1 VFSRN
6 HRADS
11 INGILFVTLFALAAM
26 QISQWPWLHQL
37 GISPLII
44 GILLGILYANTL
56 HHRLP
61 QAWLP
66 GISFTARKILRLA
79 VMLYGFYITLQE
91 LITIGWAG
99 FATAAMM
106 MSTTLLLAYVIGVRL
121 LGMDR
126 QTAILTGAGSAIC
139 GAAAIMAFEPVV
151 NAKGHQ
157 TSAAVATVV
166 LFGTT
171 AMMLYPFL
179 FQLGI
184 LDLTAHGWGIYI
196 GATVHEVAQV
206 VGAASDISREVCNDA
221 VIVKMT
227 RVMLLVPALLLVGWW
242 WARSSISQP
251 RASLERQADENV
263 AALTIPWFAL
273 GFLATVLFNSM
284 HWLPPAWVN
293 IIQQTDQFLLTM
305 AMTALGMET
314 NLSKLRGVGIK
325 PFILAAL
332 LFIWLLTA
340 GYGTTSWMSSLGMSS
355 FGMSSFA

>member
-1 VFSRN
+1 MFSQNR
-6 HRADS
+6 RADS
-11 INGILFVTLFALAAM
+11 INGILFVTLFALAAI
-26 QISQWPWLHQL
+26 QISQWPWIHQL
-37 GISPLII
+37 GISPLIV

-66 GISFTARKILRLA
+66 GINFTARTILRLA
-79 VMLYGFYITLQE
+79 VILYGFYITIQE

-99 FATAAMM
+99 FATAAIMM
-106 MSTTLLLAYVIGVRL
+106 TSTLLLAYFIGVRL

-126 QTAILTGAGSAIC
+126 QTAMLTGAGSAIC

-151 NAKGHQ
+151 KAKGHQ

-179 FQLGI
+179 FQLGV
-184 LDLTAHGWGIYI
+184 LDLNIHGWGIYI

-206 VGAASDISREVCNDA
+206 VGAASDISRSVCNDA

-227 RVMLLVPALLLVGWW
+227 RVMLIVPALLLVGWW
-242 WARSSISQP
+242 WARSS
-251 RASLERQADENV
+251 ADAHNGESSAV
-263 AALTIPWFAL
+263 TIPWFAL

-284 HWLPPAWVN
+284 HWLPQSWVSM
-293 IIQQTDQFLLTM
+293 IQQADQFLLTM

-314 NLSKLRGVGIK
+314 NLGQLKGVGVK
-325 PFILAAL
+325 PFMLAAL
-332 LFIWLLTA
+332 LFIWLL
-340 GYGTTSWMSSLGMSS
+340 GGG
-355 FGMSSFA
+355 FGIVMWIQ

>member
-1 VFSRN
+1 M
-6 HRADS
+6 
-11 INGILFVTLFALAAM
+11 NGILFVTLFALAAM

-37 GISPLII
+37 GISPLIV
-44 GILLGILYANTL
+44 GILLGIMYANTL

-79 VMLYGFYITLQE
+79 VILYGFYITVQE

-106 MSTTLLLAYVIGVRL
+106 MTTTLLLAYVIGVRL

-126 QTAILTGAGSAIC
+126 QTAMLTGAGSAIC

-151 NAKGHQ
+151 KAKGHQ

-166 LFGTT
+166 LFGTA
-171 AMMLYPFL
+171 AMILYPFL
-179 FQLGI
+179 FQLGV
-184 LDLTAHGWGIYI
+184 LDLNVHGWGIYI

-206 VGAASDISREVCNDA
+206 VGAASDISRDVCNDA

-227 RVMLLVPALLLVGWW
+227 RVMLIVPALLLVGWW
-242 WARSSISQP
+242 WARNSADQHSGEK
-251 RASLERQADENV
+251 RAI
-263 AALTIPWFAL
+263 TIPWFAL

-284 HWLPPAWVN
+284 HWLPQAWVN
-293 IIQQTDQFLLTM
+293 MVQQADQFLLTM

-314 NLSKLRGVGIK
+314 NLGKLKGVGIK
-325 PFILAAL
+325 PFILATI
-332 LFIWLLTA
+332 LFAWLLSA
-340 GYGTTSWMSSLGMSS
+340 GYGITYALTT
-355 FGMSSFA
+355 

>member
-1 VFSRN
+1 MFSRN

-37 GISPLII
+37 GISPLIV
-44 GILLGILYANTL
+44 GILLGIMYANTL

-79 VMLYGFYITLQE
+79 VILYGFYITLQE

-99 FATAAMM
+99 FATAAIMM
-106 MSTTLLLAYVIGVRL
+106 TTTLLLAYVIGVRL

-126 QTAILTGAGSAIC
+126 QTAMLTGAGSAIC

-151 NAKGHQ
+151 KAKGHQ

-166 LFGTT
+166 LFGTA
-171 AMMLYPFL
+171 AMIIYPFL
-179 FQLGI
+179 FQLGV
-184 LDLTAHGWGIYI
+184 LDLNVHGWGIYI

-206 VGAASDISREVCNDA
+206 VGAASDISRDVCNDA

-227 RVMLLVPALLLVGWW
+227 RVMLIVPALLLVGWW
-242 WARSSISQP
+242 WARSSTDQHSGEE
-251 RASLERQADENV
+251 RAI
-263 AALTIPWFAL
+263 TIPWFAL
-273 GFLATVLFNSM
+273 GFLATVLFNST
-284 HWLPPAWVN
+284 HWLPQAWVN
-293 IIQQTDQFLLTM
+293 MVQQADQFLLTM

-314 NLSKLRGVGIK
+314 NLGKLKGVGIK
-325 PFILAAL
+325 PFILATI
-332 LFIWLLTA
+332 LFAWLLSA
-340 GYGTTSWMSSLGMSS
+340 GYGITYALTT
-355 FGMSSFA
+355 

>member
-37 GISPLII
+37 GISPLIV
-44 GILLGILYANTL
+44 GILLGIMYANTL

-79 VMLYGFYITLQE
+79 VILYGFYITLQE

-99 FATAAMM
+99 FATAAIMM
-106 MSTTLLLAYVIGVRL
+106 TTTLLLAYVIGVRL

-126 QTAILTGAGSAIC
+126 QTAMLTGAGSAIC

-151 NAKGHQ
+151 KAKGHQ

-166 LFGTT
+166 LFGTA
-171 AMMLYPFL
+171 AMIIYPFL
-179 FQLGI
+179 FQLGV
-184 LDLTAHGWGIYI
+184 LDLNVHGWGIYI

-206 VGAASDISREVCNDA
+206 VGAASDISRDVCNDA

-227 RVMLLVPALLLVGWW
+227 RVMLIVPALLLVGWW
-242 WARSSISQP
+242 WARSSTDQHSGEE
-251 RASLERQADENV
+251 RAI
-263 AALTIPWFAL
+263 TIPWFAL
-273 GFLATVLFNSM
+273 GFLATVLFNST
-284 HWLPPAWVN
+284 HWLPQAWVN
-293 IIQQTDQFLLTM
+293 MVQQADQFLLTM

-314 NLSKLRGVGIK
+314 NLGKLKGVGIK
-325 PFILAAL
+325 PFILATI
-332 LFIWLLTA
+332 LFAWLLSA
-340 GYGTTSWMSSLGMSS
+340 GYGITYALTT
-355 FGMSSFA
+355 